1 MQKLCKSNEAEIG
14 KKYSVQILITYSDWE
29 VQTLKIRITMIYI
42 YFKTEKTTWHIHT
55 TSI

>member
-42 YFKTEKTTWHIHT
+42 YFKIEKTTWHIHT